1 MQYNIEELSSV
12 LYSVKL
18 YSRDWNFIINKFIP
32 YFYKLYGNKNKGLK
46 RLDWIGLEKLYL
58 LLSDEYKK
66 RSKLDDSHGIIIL
79 IEKIILLACNLV
91 DNIKRKN
98 LILDCFFL
106 YNIVASQTIDFFKI
120 KENKELI
127 NNYFLLGLM
136 LGDGNL
142 YIRIRESKILPWF
155 IPNIRIDQKVTKD
168 NLFFL
173 NDIKNTLFK
182 NEISFNIL
190 KTSHLYVISIY

>member
-1 MQYNIEELSSV
+1 
-12 LYSVKL
+12 
-18 YSRDWNFIINKFIP
+18 
-32 YFYKLYGNKNKGLK
+32 
-46 RLDWIGLEKLYL
+46 LDWIGLEKLYL